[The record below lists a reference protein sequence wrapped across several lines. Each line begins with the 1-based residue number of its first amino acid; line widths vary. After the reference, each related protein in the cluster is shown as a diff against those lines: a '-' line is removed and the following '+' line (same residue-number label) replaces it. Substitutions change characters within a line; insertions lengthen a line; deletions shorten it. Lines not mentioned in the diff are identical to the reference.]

1 MDTIAE
7 LEKVGSWHTPQ
18 KLRLVS
24 QIGNTR
30 VCAYG
35 YVCVCVAVWCSV
47 LQVQATLGCALLGTV
62 RVCVCARVCVC
73 VCVCARV
80 CVRVRVCVCACV
92 CVRVRAFVCAC
103 LIVIVNSR
111 EWGTQ

>member
-35 YVCVCVAVWCSV
+35 YVCVCVAVCCSV
-47 LQVQATLGCALLGTV
+47 LQCVAVCCSLMQCVAVTLSTFATRHYWFIAV
-62 RVCVCARVCVC
+62 RCSVGVVKRVAVCGSV
-73 VCVCARV
+73 
-80 CVRVRVCVCACV
+80 
-92 CVRVRAFVCAC
+92 
-103 LIVIVNSR
+103 L
-111 EWGTQ
+111 

>member
-1 MDTIAE
+1 MDTIEE

-35 YVCVCVAVWCSV
+35 YVCVCVAVCCSV
-47 LQVQATLGCALLGTV
+47 LQFQATLGCALLGTV
-62 RVCVCARVCVC
+62 C
-73 VCVCARV
+73 V
-80 CVRVRVCVCACV
+80 CVRVRVCVCVCVCTRVCACAFVHVCVCV
-92 CVRVRAFVCAC
+92 CVRLCVRV
-103 LIVIVNSR
+103 
-111 EWGTQ
+111 